1 MSKDDLTPGG
11 FANGDFSS
19 DDDYEGI
26 DPAEMD
32 EYSRAAQLV
41 FQELSVRLGEGNPQP
56 RLEPTR
62 RVVELLGDVHRAY
75 PIIHIAGTNGKTT
88 TARLIEAILRSYG
101 LATGVFTSPHLVS
114 FNERILLD
122 GVPVRDDVLVT
133 NWLDVKPYVELV
145 DAELEAK
152 GEPRLT
158 FFEVMTILAYGT
170 FADAPVDVAIVEAGL
185 GGEWDSTNVADGVV
199 AVFTP
204 IALDHTDRLGKD
216 LDAIART
223 KSGIIKLAAM
233 VVSAAQ
239 NPVVRAV
246 LEEAADLTE
255 STLTFVST
263 TDSPEVGNPIAVV
276 SRAVAVGGQLI
287 TIQGA
292 AGRYEDLFLALYG
305 DHQAE
310 NAALAIAAVEAF
322 LGGASQALEQAV
334 LDEAFAT
341 ASSPGRLQLVAADP
355 TVLVDAAHNPHG
367 AASLA
372 KALDTYFTFDD
383 VTVVLAIFEDKDAEG
398 IIKALAPVATRF
410 IVTNA
415 PSERSR
421 SARDLG
427 FLVADKVGDD
437 KVLVEADPVVALAMA
452 RGYAANS
459 EKGAVVVTGSI
470 TLVGLTVG
478 LAAETQGWTL

>member
-1 MSKDDLTPGG
+1 MSRDDLTPGG

-101 LATGVFTSPHLVS
+101 LTTGVFTSPHLVS

-223 KSGIIKLAAM
+223 KSGIIKPAAM
-233 VVSAAQ
+233 IVSAAQ

-263 TDSPEVGNPIAVV
+263 TDTPEVGNPVAVV

-341 ASSPGRLQLVAADP
+341 VTSPGRLQLVASDP

-372 KALDTYFTFDD
+372 KALHSYFTFDD
-383 VTVVLAIFEDKDAEG
+383 VTAVLAIFEDKDADG
-398 IIKALAPVATRF
+398 IIDALAPTVTRF

-437 KVLVEADPVVALAMA
+437 KVIVEPDPVVALAMA
-452 RGYAANS
+452 RGYASNS

>member
-1 MSKDDLTPGG
+1 MSRDDLTPGG

-19 DDDYEGI
+19 DDDYEGL

-32 EYSRAAQLV
+32 EYSRASQLV

-88 TARLIEAILRSYG
+88 TARLIESVLRAYG

-114 FNERILLD
+114 FNERILIN

-185 GGEWDSTNVADGVV
+185 GGEWDSTNVADGAV

-223 KSGIIKLAAM
+223 KSGIIKPSSM

-239 NPVVRAV
+239 EPVVRAV
-246 LEEAADLTE
+246 LEEAVDLTE
-255 STLTFVST
+255 STLTFVSA
-263 TDSPEVGNPIAVV
+263 TDAPEVGNPVAVV
-276 SRAVAVGGQLI
+276 SRAVAVGGQLV

-292 AGRYEDLFLALYG
+292 AGRYEDLFLVLYG

-322 LGGASQALEQAV
+322 LGGASQALEQEV

-341 ASSPGRLQLVAADP
+341 VTSPGRLQLVAADP
-355 TVLVDAAHNPHG
+355 TVLLDAAHNPHG
-367 AASLA
+367 AHSLA
-372 KALDTYFTFDD
+372 RALGTYFTFDD
-383 VTVVLAIFEDKDAEG
+383 VTVVLAIFDDKDAEG
-398 IIKALAPVATRF
+398 IIDALKPIATRF
-410 IVTNA
+410 VVTTA
-415 PSERSR
+415 PSERTR

-437 KVLVEADPVVALAMA
+437 KVIVEEDPVVALAMA
-452 RGYAANS
+452 RGYASNS
-459 EKGAVVVTGSI
+459 EKSAVVVTGSI

>member
-1 MSKDDLTPGG
+1 MSNDDLTPGG

-19 DDDYEGI
+19 DDDYDGL
-26 DPAEMD
+26 DPAEQD
-32 EYSRAAQLV
+32 EYARAAQLV
-41 FQELSVRLGEGNPQP
+41 FAELQTRLGEGMPQP

-75 PIIHIAGTNGKTT
+75 PVIHIAGTNGKTT
-88 TARLIEAILRSYG
+88 TARLIESILRTYG

-122 GVPVRDDVLVT
+122 GIPVRDDVLVT

-145 DAELEAK
+145 DNELEAK

-170 FADAPVDVAIVEAGL
+170 FADAPVDVAVVEAGL

-204 IALDHTDRLGKD
+204 IALDHMDRLGKD

-223 KSGIIKLAAM
+223 KSGIIKPSSM

-239 NPVVRAV
+239 DPVVRAV
-246 LEEAADLTE
+246 LEEAVDLTE

-263 TDSPEVGNPIAVV
+263 TPTPEVGNPIAVV
-276 SRAVAVGGQLI
+276 SRAVAVGGQMV

-292 AGRYEDLFLALYG
+292 AGRYEGLFLALYG
-305 DHQAE
+305 DHQAD

-322 LGGASQALEQAV
+322 LGGASQALEKDV

-341 ASSPGRLQLVAADP
+341 VTSSGRLQLVAAEP

-367 AASLA
+367 AQSLT
-372 KALDTYFTFDD
+372 KALGSYFTFDD
-383 VTVVLAIFEDKDAEG
+383 ITVVLAIFEDKDARG
-398 IIKALAPVATRF
+398 IIEALAPIATRF
-410 IVTNA
+410 IVTTA
-415 PSERSR
+415 PSERTR
-421 SARDLG
+421 TARDLG
-427 FLVADKVGDD
+427 FLVADVVGDD
-437 KVLVEADPVVALAMA
+437 KVLVESDPVVALAMA

-459 EKGAVVVTGSI
+459 EQGAVIVTGSI
-470 TLVGLTVG
+470 TLVGLTVS

>member
-1 MSKDDLTPGG
+1 
-11 FANGDFSS
+11 
-19 DDDYEGI
+19 
-26 DPAEMD
+26 
-32 EYSRAAQLV
+32 
-41 FQELSVRLGEGNPQP
+41 
-56 RLEPTR
+56 
-62 RVVELLGDVHRAY
+62 
-75 PIIHIAGTNGKTT
+75 
-88 TARLIEAILRSYG
+88 
-101 LATGVFTSPHLVS
+101 
-114 FNERILLD
+114 
-122 GVPVRDDVLVT
+122 
-133 NWLDVKPYVELV
+133 
-145 DAELEAK
+145 
-152 GEPRLT
+152 
-158 FFEVMTILAYGT
+158 YGT

-223 KSGIIKLAAM
+223 KSGIIKPAAM

-263 TDSPEVGNPIAVV
+263 TDTPEVGNPIAVV
-276 SRAVAVGGQLI
+276 SRAVAVGGQLV

-341 ASSPGRLQLVAADP
+341 VSSPGRLQLVAADP

-398 IIKALAPVATRF
+398 IIEALAPVATRF

-437 KVLVEADPVVALAMA
+437 KVLVEPDPVVALAMA

-478 LAAETQGWTL
+478 LATETQGWTL

>member
-223 KSGIIKLAAM
+223 KSGIIKPAAM

-263 TDSPEVGNPIAVV
+263 TDTPEVGNPIAVV
-276 SRAVAVGGQLI
+276 SRAVAVGGQLV

-341 ASSPGRLQLVAADP
+341 VSSPGRLQLVAADP

-372 KALDTYFTFDD
+372 K
-383 VTVVLAIFEDKDAEG
+383 
-398 IIKALAPVATRF
+398 
-410 IVTNA
+410 
-415 PSERSR
+415 
-421 SARDLG
+421 
-427 FLVADKVGDD
+427 
-437 KVLVEADPVVALAMA
+437 
-452 RGYAANS
+452 
-459 EKGAVVVTGSI
+459 
-470 TLVGLTVG
+470 
-478 LAAETQGWTL
+478 

>member
-1 MSKDDLTPGG
+1 MSNDDLTPGG

-19 DDDYEGI
+19 DDDYEGL

-88 TARLIEAILRSYG
+88 TARLIESILRAYG

-114 FNERILLD
+114 FNERILIN
-122 GVPVRDDVLVT
+122 GMPVRDDVLVT
-133 NWLDVKPYVELV
+133 NWLDLKPYVELV
-145 DAELEAK
+145 DAELDAK

-185 GGEWDSTNVADGVV
+185 GGEWDSTNVADGAV

-223 KSGIIKLAAM
+223 KSGIIKPSSM
-233 VVSAAQ
+233 VIAAAQ
-239 NPVVRAV
+239 DPVVRAV
-246 LEEAADLTE
+246 LKGAVELTE
-255 STLTFVST
+255 STLTFVSAT
-263 TDSPEVGNPIAVV
+263 ENSSVDSPVAVV
-276 SRAVAVGGQLI
+276 SRAVAVGGQLV

-292 AGRYEDLFLALYG
+292 AGLYEDLFLNLYG
-305 DHQAE
+305 DHQAD

-322 LGGASQALEQAV
+322 LGGASQALEQEV

-341 ASSPGRLQLVAADP
+341 VSSPGRLQLVAADP

-367 AASLA
+367 AHSLA
-372 KALDTYFTFDD
+372 RALGAYFTFDD
-383 VTVVLAIFEDKDAEG
+383 LTVVLAVFDDKDAKG
-398 IIKALAPVATRF
+398 IIEALAPVATRF
-410 IVTNA
+410 IITTA

-421 SARDLG
+421 PARDLA
-427 FLVADKVGDD
+427 FLVADNVGDD
-437 KVLVEADPVVALAMA
+437 KVIVEEDPVVALAMA
-452 RGYAANS
+452 RGYALNA

>member
-19 DDDYEGI
+19 DDDYDGI
-26 DPAEMD
+26 DPAEQD
-32 EYSRAAQLV
+32 EYARAAQLV
-41 FQELSVRLGEGNPQP
+41 FAELQTRLGEGMPQP

-75 PIIHIAGTNGKTT
+75 PVIHIAGTNGKTT
-88 TARLIEAILRSYG
+88 TARLIESILRSYG

-145 DAELEAK
+145 DSELEAK

-170 FADAPVDVAIVEAGL
+170 FADAPVDVAVVEAGL

-216 LDAIART
+216 VEAIART
-223 KSGIIKLAAM
+223 KSGIIKPSAM

-239 NPVVRAV
+239 DPIVRRV
-246 LEEAADLTE
+246 LEEACDLTE

-263 TDSPEVGNPIAVV
+263 TDTPEVGNPIAVV
-276 SRAVAVGGQLI
+276 SRAVAVGGQMV

-305 DHQAE
+305 NHQAE

-322 LGGASQALEQAV
+322 LGGASQALEGEV
-334 LDEAFAT
+334 LDEALAT
-341 ASSPGRLQLVAADP
+341 VTSPGRLQLVAADP

-367 AASLA
+367 AHSLA
-372 KALDTYFTFDD
+372 KALGTYFTFDD
-383 VTVVLAIFEDKDAEG
+383 VTIVLAVLEDKDAHG
-398 IIKALAPVATRF
+398 IVEALAPIATRF
-410 IVTNA
+410 IVTSA
-415 PSERSR
+415 PSERTR
-421 SARDLG
+421 SARELG
-427 FLVADKVGDD
+427 FLVADLVGDD
-437 KVLVEADPVVALAMA
+437 NVTVEPDPLVALAMA
-452 RGYAANS
+452 RGYAAHS
-459 EKGAVVVTGSI
+459 PQGAVVVTGSI

-478 LAAETQGWTL
+478 LAVETQGWTL

>member
-1 MSKDDLTPGG
+1 MSRDDLTPGG
-11 FANGDFSS
+11 FAAGDFSS
-19 DDDYEGI
+19 DDDYEGL
-26 DPAEMD
+26 DPAEQD
-32 EYSRAAQLV
+32 DYARAAQLV
-41 FQELSVRLGEGNPQP
+41 FQELSLRLGEADPQP

-88 TARLIEAILRSYG
+88 TARMIESILRAYG
-101 LATGVFTSPHLVS
+101 LTTGVFTSPHLVS
-114 FNERILLD
+114 FNERILLN
-122 GVPVRDDVLVT
+122 GVPVHDDVLVT
-133 NWLDVKPYVELV
+133 NWLDVKPYVQMVDSELIS
-145 DAELEAK
+145 K
-152 GEPRLT
+152 GESRLT

-170 FADAPVDVAIVEAGL
+170 FADAPVDVAVVEAGL

-204 IALDHTDRLGKD
+204 IAMDHMERLGKD
-216 LDAIART
+216 VDAIART
-223 KSGIIKLAAM
+223 KSGIIKPSAM

-239 NPVVRAV
+239 NPIARAV

-255 STLTFVST
+255 STLTFVSENT
-263 TDSPEVGNPIAVV
+263 FPEVGNPVAVV

-292 AGRYEDLFLALYG
+292 AGLYEDIFLALYG

-310 NAALAIAAVEAF
+310 NAALAIVAVEAF
-322 LGGASQALEQAV
+322 LGGASQALEQQV

-341 ASSPGRLQLVAADP
+341 VSSPGRLQLVASDP

-367 AASLA
+367 AESLA
-372 KALDTYFTFDD
+372 KALGTYFTFDD
-383 VTVVLAIFEDKDAEG
+383 VTIVLAIFEDKDALG
-398 IIKALAPVATRF
+398 IVQALAPIASRF

-421 SARDLG
+421 AARDLG
-427 FLVADKVGDD
+427 FLVADVVGDD
-437 KVLVEADPVVALAMA
+437 KVTVEPDAVVALAMA

-459 EKGAVVVTGSI
+459 EKGAVLVTGSI
-470 TLVGLTVG
+470 TLVGLTLGV
-478 LAAETQGWTL
+478 AAETQGWTL

>member
-1 MSKDDLTPGG
+1 MSRDDLTPGG
-11 FANGDFSS
+11 FAAGDFSS
-19 DDDYEGI
+19 DDDYEGL
-26 DPAEMD
+26 DPAEQD
-32 EYSRAAQLV
+32 DYARAAQLV
-41 FQELSVRLGEGNPQP
+41 FQELSLRLGEADPQP

-75 PIIHIAGTNGKTT
+75 PIIHLAGTNGKTT
-88 TARLIEAILRSYG
+88 TARLIESILRAYG
-101 LATGVFTSPHLVS
+101 LTTGVFTSPHLVS
-114 FNERILLD
+114 FNERILLN
-122 GVPVRDDVLVT
+122 GVPVHDDVLVT
-133 NWLDVKPYVELV
+133 NWLDVKPYVEMV
-145 DAELEAK
+145 DSELISH

-158 FFEVMTILAYGT
+158 FFEVMTILAYAT
-170 FADAPVDVAIVEAGL
+170 FADAPVDVAVVEAGM

-204 IALDHTDRLGKD
+204 IAMDHMERLGKD
-216 LDAIART
+216 VNAIART
-223 KSGIIKLAAM
+223 KSGIIKPSAM

-239 NPVVRAV
+239 NPVARKV
-246 LEEAADLTE
+246 LEEAVELTE
-255 STLTFVST
+255 STLTFVSENT
-263 TDSPEVGNPIAVV
+263 VPEVGNPVAVV

-292 AGRYEDLFLALYG
+292 AGLYEDIFLALYG

-322 LGGASQALEQAV
+322 LGGASQSLEQQV

-341 ASSPGRLQLVAADP
+341 VSSPGRLQLVAADP

-367 AASLA
+367 AQSLT
-372 KALDTYFTFDD
+372 KALGTYFTFDD
-383 VTVVLAIFEDKDAEG
+383 ITIVLAIFEDKDALG
-398 IIKALAPVATRF
+398 IVQALAPIASRF

-421 SARDLG
+421 AARDLG
-427 FLVADKVGDD
+427 FLVADVVGND
-437 KVLVEADPVVALAMA
+437 KVTVEPDAVVALAMA

-459 EKGAVVVTGSI
+459 EKGAVLVTGSI

>member
-1 MSKDDLTPGG
+1 MSNDDLTPGG

-19 DDDYEGI
+19 DDDYEGL
-26 DPAEMD
+26 DPAELD

-41 FQELSVRLGEGNPQP
+41 YSELQSRLGEGMPQP

-75 PIIHIAGTNGKTT
+75 PVIHIAGTNGKTT

-114 FNERILLD
+114 FNERILLN

-170 FADAPVDVAIVEAGL
+170 FADAPVDVAVVEAGL

-223 KSGIIKLAAM
+223 KSGIIKPASM

-239 NPVVRAV
+239 VAEVRAV
-246 LEEAADLTE
+246 LEEAVDLTE
-255 STLTFVST
+255 STLTFVSAT
-263 TDSPEVGNPIAVV
+263 ELPEVGNPVAVV
-276 SRAVAVGGQLI
+276 SRAVAVGGQLL

-305 DHQAE
+305 DHQAD

-322 LGGASQALEQAV
+322 LGGASQALEDDV
-334 LDEAFAT
+334 LSEAFAT
-341 ASSPGRLQLVAADP
+341 VTSPGRLQLVASDP

-372 KALDTYFTFDD
+372 KALDSYFTFDD
-383 VTVVLAIFEDKDAEG
+383 VTVVLAIFEDKDAAG
-398 IIKALAPVATRF
+398 IIDSLATVATRF
-410 IVTNA
+410 VVTSA
-415 PSERSR
+415 PSERSKP
-421 SARDLG
+421 ARDLG

-437 KVLVEADPVVALAMA
+437 RVIIEPDPVVALAMA

-470 TLVGLTVG
+470 SLVGLTVG

>member
-1 MSKDDLTPGG
+1 MSSDDLTPGG
-11 FANGDFSS
+11 FAKGDFSS
-19 DDDYEGI
+19 DDDYDGL

-88 TARLIEAILRSYG
+88 TARLIESILRSYG

-145 DAELEAK
+145 DSELEAK

-170 FADAPVDVAIVEAGL
+170 FADAPVDVAVVEAGL

-204 IALDHTDRLGKD
+204 IAMDHMERLGGD

-223 KSGIIKLAAM
+223 KSGIIKPSSM

-239 NPVVRAV
+239 TPVVRAV

-255 STLTFVST
+255 STLTFVSET
-263 TDSPEVGNPIAVV
+263 TSPEVGNPVAVV
-276 SRAVAVGGQLI
+276 SRAVAVGGQLV

-322 LGGASQALEQAV
+322 LGGASQALEQEV

-341 ASSPGRLQLVAADP
+341 ISSPGRLQLVASDP

-367 AASLA
+367 AHSLA
-372 KALDTYFTFDD
+372 QALGTYFTFDD
-383 VTVVLAIFEDKDAEG
+383 VTVVLAIFEDKDADG
-398 IIKALAPVATRF
+398 IVEALAPIASRF

-421 SARDLG
+421 AARELG
-427 FLVADKVGDD
+427 FLVADKVGEDN
-437 KVLVEADPVVALAMA
+437 VFVEPDPVVALAMA
-452 RGYAANS
+452 RGYAANND
-459 EKGAVVVTGSI
+459 KGAAVVTGSI
-470 TLVGLTVG
+470 SLVGLTVG

>member
-1 MSKDDLTPGG
+1 M
-11 FANGDFSS
+11 
-19 DDDYEGI
+19 
-26 DPAEMD
+26 
-32 EYSRAAQLV
+32 
-41 FQELSVRLGEGNPQP
+41 
-56 RLEPTR
+56 
-62 RVVELLGDVHRAY
+62 
-75 PIIHIAGTNGKTT
+75 
-88 TARLIEAILRSYG
+88 
-101 LATGVFTSPHLVS
+101 
-114 FNERILLD
+114 
-122 GVPVRDDVLVT
+122 
-133 NWLDVKPYVELV
+133 
-145 DAELEAK
+145 
-152 GEPRLT
+152 
-158 FFEVMTILAYGT
+158 
-170 FADAPVDVAIVEAGL
+170 
-185 GGEWDSTNVADGVV
+185 
-199 AVFTP
+199 
-204 IALDHTDRLGKD
+204 
-216 LDAIART
+216 
-223 KSGIIKLAAM
+223 
-233 VVSAAQ
+233 
-239 NPVVRAV
+239 
-246 LEEAADLTE
+246 
-255 STLTFVST
+255 
-263 TDSPEVGNPIAVV
+263 GNPIAVV

-292 AGRYEDLFLALYG
+292 AGCYEDLFLALYG

-341 ASSPGRLQLVAADP
+341 VSSPGRLQLVAADP

>member
-1 MSKDDLTPGG
+1 MSRDDLTPGG

-19 DDDYEGI
+19 DDDYDGL

-88 TARLIEAILRSYG
+88 TARLIESILRSYG

-145 DAELEAK
+145 DSELEAK

-170 FADAPVDVAIVEAGL
+170 FADAPVDVAVVEAGL

-204 IALDHTDRLGKD
+204 IAMDHMERLGAD

-223 KSGIIKLAAM
+223 KSGIIKPSSM

-239 NPVVRAV
+239 TPVVRAV

-255 STLTFVST
+255 STLTFVSET
-263 TDSPEVGNPIAVV
+263 TSPEVGNPVAVV
-276 SRAVAVGGQLI
+276 SRAVAVGGQLV

-322 LGGASQALEQAV
+322 LGGASQALEQEV

-341 ASSPGRLQLVAADP
+341 ISSPGRLQLVASDP

-367 AASLA
+367 AHFLA
-372 KALDTYFTFDD
+372 QALGTYFIFDD
-383 VTVVLAIFEDKDAEG
+383 VTVVLAIFEDKDADG
-398 IIKALAPVATRF
+398 IVEALAPIASRF

-421 SARDLG
+421 VARELG
-427 FLVADKVGDD
+427 FLVADKVGED
-437 KVLVEADPVVALAMA
+437 KVFVEPDPVVALAMA
-452 RGYAANS
+452 RGYAANND
-459 EKGAVVVTGSI
+459 KGAAVVTGSI
-470 TLVGLTVG
+470 SLVGLTVG